1 MSETTNSEDLEPD
14 AGANPETR
22 YARSLELFG
31 RAARVIP
38 GGIYG
43 SKAPG
48 FLVPG
53 AYPCYIER
61 ARGSRMWDA
70 DGNEFIDYMCGYGS
84 QIVGYGNEAV
94 DAAACARI
102 RDGDLLDQPSPLM
115 VELAER
121 LVSIVEGSAWAVFVK
136 NGTDATTLA
145 LSLARIHTGKRV
157 AILADGAYHGS
168 ANWCSANLFPELAGD
183 RRDIRH
189 FRYNDLEGLERAFRE
204 EKGKVACLFL
214 TPYHH
219 PTFAPQEMPDPAL
232 YETAR
237 RLCEAE
243 GALLVM
249 DDVRANFRLHPRG
262 SHVRFGAKPDLW
274 CMGKALA
281 NGYPISVLMGSEA
294 LRPAASSF
302 FITGTYW
309 MSGGPMAASLAT
321 LSEME
326 RLGGVPRL
334 EALGKSLREGL
345 EAAGREAGFGARV
358 TGPAAIPFLT
368 FDEDP
373 DLYLNQRFGAAMA
386 RRGVFIH
393 PHHNWFIS
401 LAHTDEDVSLTL
413 ERARESFAAMRAG
426 GE

>member
-1 MSETTNSEDLEPD
+1 MSDTGRFS
-14 AGANPETR
+14 
-22 YARSLELFG
+22 RSLELFE
-31 RAARVIP
+31 RAAKVIP

-53 AYPCYIER
+53 SYPYYIES
-61 ARGSRMWDA
+61 AKGCRMRDA
-70 DGNEFIDYMCGYGS
+70 DGNEFIDYLCGYGS
-84 QIVGYGNEAV
+84 QIVGYGNERV
-94 DAAACARI
+94 DGPACERASR
-102 RDGDLLDQPSPLM
+102 GDLLDQPAPVM

-121 LVSIVEGSAWAVFVK
+121 IVGAVEGSSWAVFMK

-145 LSLARIHTGKRV
+145 YSLARVRTEKPI
-157 AILADGAYHGS
+157 AIMASGAYHGA
-168 ANWCSANLFPELAGD
+168 ANWCGANPFAALAADSAGVLT
-183 RRDIRH
+183 
-189 FRYNDLEGLERAFRE
+189 FRYNDLPGLERLFA
-204 EKGKVACLFL
+204 EKRGRIACLFL

-219 PTFAPQEMPDPAL
+219 PTFRPQEMPDPAL

-237 RLCEAE
+237 RLCDSE

-249 DDVRANFRLHPRG
+249 DDIRGNFRLHPRG

-274 CMGKALA
+274 CMGKAMA
-281 NGYPISVLMGSEA
+281 NGYPISA
-294 LRPAASSF
+294 LLGGAETRGTANSF

-309 MSGGPMAASLAT
+309 MSAVPMVAAMAT
-321 LSEME
+321 MDEME

-334 EALGKSLREGL
+334 ESLGLLLKEGL
-345 EAAGREAGFGARV
+345 ESEGRAAGFGARV
-358 TGPAAIPFLT
+358 SGPPAIPFLT

-386 RRGVFIH
+386 RRGVFMH

-401 LAHTDEDVSLTL
+401 LAHGEADIAQTVD
-413 ERARESFAAMRAG
+413 RAREAFAAMASG
-426 GE
+426 AE

>member
-1 MSETTNSEDLEPD
+1 MNF
-14 AGANPETR
+14 
-22 YARSLELFG
+22 SLSRELFE

-48 FLVPG
+48 FMVPG
-53 AYPCYIER
+53 SYPYYIER
-61 ARGSRMWDA
+61 AKGCRMWDA
-70 DGNEFIDYMCGYGS
+70 DGNEFIDYLCGYGS
-84 QIVGYGNEAV
+84 QIVGYGNENV
-94 DAAACARI
+94 DRPAMERAAQ
-102 RDGDLLDQPSPLM
+102 GDLLDQPAPIM

-121 LVSIVEGSAWAVFVK
+121 LTSLVEGSSWAVFVK

-145 LSLARIHTGKRV
+145 YSLARVRTEKSI
-157 AILADGAYHGS
+157 AIMAEGAYHGA
-168 ANWCSANLFPELAGD
+168 ANWCSSNVFPALEDD
-183 RRDIRH
+183 RRNVLS
-189 FRYNDLEGLERAFRE
+189 FPYNDLSALEGLFKDNRGRI
-204 EKGKVACLFL
+204 ACLFL

-219 PTFAPQEMPDPAL
+219 PPFKAQEMPDPAL

-237 RLCEAE
+237 RLCDQE

-249 DDVRANFRLHPRG
+249 DDIRANFRLHARG
-262 SHVRFGAKPDLW
+262 SHARFGAKPDLW

-281 NGYPISVLMGSEA
+281 NGYPISA
-294 LRPAASSF
+294 LLGTEDLRKTANSF

-309 MSGGPMAASLAT
+309 MSAVPMVAAMAT
-321 LSEME
+321 MDEME

-334 EALGKSLREGL
+334 EVLGGL
-345 EAAGREAGFGARV
+345 FKESIEAAGREQGYGARI

-373 DLYLNQRFGAAMA
+373 NLYLNQRFGAAMA

-393 PHHNWFIS
+393 PHHNGFIS
-401 LAHTDEDVSLTL
+401 LAHTEEDIAITAA
-413 ERARESFAAMRAG
+413 RAREAFAAMRAG
-426 GE
+426 NE